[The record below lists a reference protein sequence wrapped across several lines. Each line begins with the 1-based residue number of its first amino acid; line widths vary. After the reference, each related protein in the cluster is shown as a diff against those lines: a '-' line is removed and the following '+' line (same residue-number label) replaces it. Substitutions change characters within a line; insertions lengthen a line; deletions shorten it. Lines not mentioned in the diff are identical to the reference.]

1 MKETTG
7 RWTHLAVV
15 YDPRCSGVGDA
26 MVCTGPNGDP
36 LAATTFYIDG
46 VPYIGT
52 GISEQHGPSGDNT
65 YPNPMVWK
73 NNLRDNDNV
82 QCTIGCHPGRGGQA
96 FFDGLI
102 DEVRVFD
109 RALTALEVLETEAQH
124 SWCAR
129 AGRGPNYH

>member
-46 VPYIGT
+46 VPFQGL
-52 GISEQHGPSGDNT
+52 GVSSHLS
-65 YPNPMVWK
+65 
-73 NNLRDNDNV
+73 LRSRLSLGSP
-82 QCTIGCHPGRGGQA
+82 QAICSLLGCLDL
-96 FFDGLI
+96 F
-102 DEVRVFD
+102 
-109 RALTALEVLETEAQH
+109 
-124 SWCAR
+124 
-129 AGRGPNYH
+129 